1 MKEELITVSVD
12 ELKEAE
18 QEMKEFVAEQFTDYA
33 EENIQEISEEH
44 QISEKLMKN
53 MVDCAKH
60 WMQLD
65 DFDLDD
71 FHMACYAMLLE
82 EIKFSVDEL
91 CAYIVDPEKFK
102 KDFLITDE
110 YGLLSYRNVN
120 EHGVKDYVNYKCQL
134 DIYRMLQQNP
144 DYDFGL

>member
-18 QEMKEFVAEQFTDYA
+18 QELKEFVAKEFIEYA
-33 EENIQEISEEH
+33 EENIQEVSEEH
-44 QISEKLMKN
+44 HISESLMKN
-53 MVDCAKH
+53 MEKNARH
-60 WMQLD
+60 WIGME
-65 DFDLDD
+65 DFDLDE

-91 CAYIVDPEKFK
+91 CAYILDPEKFK

-110 YGLLSYRNVN
+110 YGLLSYKNVN
-120 EHGVKDYVNYKCQL
+120 EHGVKDYVKYKCQL
-134 DIYRMLQQNP
+134 DMYFMLKQNP
-144 DYDFGL
+144 NYDFDL